1 MSRQLGSIVV
11 PAYNEA
17 LVIESTLRSLADGL
31 SFDAVQVVVACNGC
45 TDDTV
50 AIVRSLD
57 LPLEVLDLGPVGKV
71 GAIRAAEALG
81 LPLPRLYVDADVV
94 VSGGA
99 ATAVLQALAATAVA
113 ARPPIEF
120 DVAGAT
126 WPVRRW
132 YACRTELPTI
142 MNDLCGAGLYG
153 LSRTARERFD
163 EFPDVVADDLFA
175 ARVVEAHEVVVVD
188 CDAVRVSVPRT
199 ARALVATLARVYRG
213 NRQLAATATDRETS
227 TTRAT
232 IGQLA
237 RLARRPWRWID
248 IAVYVAL
255 VAAGRRAADRADGT
269 VWERDETARQA
280 RAEAVGA

>member
-1 MSRQLGSIVV
+1 MNHLLGSIVV
-11 PAYNEA
+11 PAHNEA
-17 LVIESTLRSLADGL
+17 LVIESTLRALADGL
-31 SFDAVQVVVACNGC
+31 SFDSVRVVVACNGC

-57 LPLEVLDLGPVGKV
+57 LPVEVLDLGPVGKI

-81 LPLPRLYVDADVV
+81 LPLPRLYLDADVV
-94 VSGGA
+94 VNGTA
-99 ATAVLQALAATAVA
+99 ATAVLQALAGAAVA

-120 DVAGAT
+120 DVVGAS

-132 YACRTELPTI
+132 YACRVELPTI

-175 ARVVEAHEVVVVD
+175 ARIVDATEVVVVD
-188 CDAVRVSVPRT
+188 CDPVRVSVPRT
-199 ARALVATLARVYRG
+199 TRALVTTLARVVRG
-213 NRQLAATATDRETS
+213 NRQLAAASDRETS

-232 IGQLA
+232 TEELA
-237 RLARRPWRWID
+237 RLARRPQRWLD

-255 VAAGRRAADRADGT
+255 VMAGRRAASKADGT
-269 VWERDETARQA
+269 VWERDETARRA
-280 RAEAVGA
+280 RAETVDA